1 VTATCRVGGAGTSF
15 FPLGYGFLF
24 LFLSFLSVLPP
35 FRFEFDCFR
44 ADGVEILPRGAV
56 AIFSEPFPAGC
67 ERCEAF
73 AASRT
78 ELYDICQ
85 VNVLCKGLNL
95 IYFL

>member
-44 ADGVEILPRGAV
+44 ADGVEILPRGPRALPFSPNRSRLAV
-56 AIFSEPFPAGC
+56 NAARLLLPAEQNC
-67 ERCEAF
+67 MTYVR
-73 AASRT
+73 
-78 ELYDICQ
+78 
-85 VNVLCKGLNL
+85 
-95 IYFL
+95 